1 MSKQNR
7 QTEADGSSTWRKSQ
21 RQSYRRRY
29 TPACCG
35 KNVRTHNK
43 NPSFSCSFNNLP
55 PPLGVGAGRERNQR
69 RHPNRQTASSPP
81 SRGPFAARLRPDSF
95 AFPLHADLTG
105 RAVSGGRQPA
115 PFGLLRGSRPR
126 ALGLE
131 AGGEGPGAFSRV
143 PSRVG
148 LREERRGLQRPS
160 MTERRLI
167 YREPGKPRRP
177 PRSQGTFLD
186 RCPSC
191 LHSLSMRSGLD
202 WVRLVAPFLGS

>member
-55 PPLGVGAGRERNQR
+55 PPLGGGAAASETKDATQTGKPPPPLPPVPRAFR
-69 RHPNRQTASSPP
+69 RS
-81 SRGPFAARLRPDSF
+81 PDSF
-95 AFPLHADLTG
+95 ACPLHADLTG

-143 PSRVG
+143 PPRVG

-160 MTERRLI
+160 MTERRPI
-167 YREPGKPRRP
+167 YREPGKTRRP
-177 PRSQGTFLD
+177 PRSQGKFLD
-186 RCPSC
+186 RCPS
-191 LHSLSMRSGLD
+191 SLQS
-202 WVRLVAPFLGS
+202 